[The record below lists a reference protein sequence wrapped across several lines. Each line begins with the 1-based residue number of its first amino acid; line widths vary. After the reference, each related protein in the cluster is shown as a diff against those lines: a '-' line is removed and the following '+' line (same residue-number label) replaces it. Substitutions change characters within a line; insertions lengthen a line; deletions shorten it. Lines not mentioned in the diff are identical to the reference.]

1 MAEMERNAPQ
11 KLAHAGGRPKGRRNK
26 KSIGAI
32 LAIGEFFTN
41 AIEVAGWNRL
51 LNSADDGVFFQAFK
65 LAVQYKRGL
74 PAQQIVHSGEI
85 AHMLSDAERQEA
97 QETIRKLLSGSKV
110 IDVEEAKDVG
120 DVKDV
125 KNVVN

>member
-11 KLAHAGGRPKGRRNK
+11 KLTLAGGRPKSKRNR

-51 LNSADDGVFFQAFK
+51 LNSPDDGVFFQAFK

-85 AHMLSDAERQEA
+85 AHALSDADRQQA
-97 QETIRKLLSGSKV
+97 QETIKKLLAGSKV
-110 IDVEEAKDVG
+110 IDVEEAKDVT
-120 DVKDV
+120 
-125 KNVVN
+125 NVVN